1 MLDVWLRAK
10 SRMRLRQVRD
20 LTSGAA
26 CDPKPIVSTFACHI
40 ETSKVYLRIFILA
53 GPSLKFGLHSV
64 QKLPNAAHT
73 TERTDAAST
82 CEQGGGVSL
91 QSVLRSRLHLSEK
104 LHSVALCRRGQAP
117 TVTLHPRL
125 LLSGLLVRHALAP
138 MMAPSP
144 PPQVAAVTFL
154 APWPAGVA
162 RRAAVIGGTTPRR
175 PPPSLPRSSFLHAW
189 RLGVAAS
196 SGARALP
203 PSRGASFVVEHPCPS
218 APVAAAAA
226 PSPAPGTPAGPTTR
240 VVVSVDIP
248 APLPA
253 VAASFRDLS
262 RMPAWSACLTSV
274 VRDPTDPSV
283 TTWSFSWR
291 GVKLSWQAVDAPG
304 TVVPPERGPAEAG
317 GALSAAAAVDDA
329 AEETEDDGRPIVW
342 TATTGVRHV
351 GEVTFADVTTSG
363 MQGGAGAGVVTT
375 RLTMVVD
382 AQLGGIL
389 AAVVS
394 STSAGSWIEGAI
406 AADLA
411 RFRAYVLR
419 SQRRR
424 RLARAAAA
432 RGGMASS

>member
-1 MLDVWLRAK
+1 M
-10 SRMRLRQVRD
+10 
-20 LTSGAA
+20 
-26 CDPKPIVSTFACHI
+26 
-40 ETSKVYLRIFILA
+40 
-53 GPSLKFGLHSV
+53 
-64 QKLPNAAHT
+64 
-73 TERTDAAST
+73 
-82 CEQGGGVSL
+82 
-91 QSVLRSRLHLSEK
+91 
-104 LHSVALCRRGQAP
+104 
-117 TVTLHPRL
+117 
-125 LLSGLLVRHALAP
+125 AP
-138 MMAPSP
+138 MTAPSP
-144 PPQVAAVTFL
+144 PPPGAAATFV
-154 APWPAGVA
+154 APWPSGAA
-162 RRAAVIGGTTPRR
+162 RHTSASGGTTRRR
-175 PPPSLPRSSFLHAW
+175 PPPSLSRSFFLHGW
-189 RLGVAAS
+189 RLGVVAS
-196 SGARALP
+196 SGTRALP
-203 PSRGASFVVEHPCPS
+203 PSPGAWRVIGHPCPP
-218 APVAAAAA
+218 APVTAAAA

-274 VRDPTDPSV
+274 VRDPADPSV

-304 TVVPPERGPAEAG
+304 TVVPPERGVAEA

-342 TATTGVRHV
+342 TATTGVRHI
-351 GEVTFADVTTSG
+351 GEVTFADVTASG
-363 MQGGAGAGVVTT
+363 AQGEGRAGVALT

-394 STSAGSWIEGAI
+394 STSAGSWIESAI

-419 SQRRR
+419 SQRRQ

-432 RGGMASS
+432 RGGKASS